1 MKYTDTM
8 TVSKTFTVGELW
20 EAVFGS
26 EGAGMVHW
34 STEIR
39 NAEGQDIDLWIT
51 NAEGETVGN
60 PQDFKVLEDEEDKWH
75 TVTLEDLRAGFEK
88 ALNAGQT
95 HCGGHTLDL
104 EDSDACIGDFVI
116 QYAVFGELTY
126 S

>member
-95 HCGGHTLDL
+95 HCGGNALDL

-116 QYAVFGELTY
+116 QYAVFGELIY
-126 S
+126 G